1 LHHIGDFVAG
11 SNVAVIIQRLEG
23 LALALLC
30 VWIFRNLRESWWLFA
45 ALILAPDLSML
56 GYLAGPRVGALVY
69 NIVHSWALVVA
80 WFFAA
85 WYLLGDNFS
94 LSLPVI
100 LGAHIGID
108 RALGFGLK
116 LPTGFRDTHLGRIG
130 GAAAQSR
137 APS

>member
-1 LHHIGDFVAG
+1 MNQTPSITLLL
-11 SNVAVIIQRLEG
+11 RLEG
-23 LALALLC
+23 LALALIC
-30 VWIFRNLRESWWLFA
+30 IWVYKNFHQSWWLFA

-56 GYLAGPRVGALVY
+56 GYLAGPRIGAAIY
-69 NIVHSWALVVA
+69 NAVHSWLTVVIL
-80 WFFAA
+80 FFAA

-116 LPTGFRDTHLGRIG
+116 LPSGFKDTHLGPIG
-130 GAAAQSR
+130 RENVTTSL
-137 APS
+137 